1 MRILTIAVL
10 AGSAV
15 LAANPLDQ
23 NKENDSGVNAAADAL
38 VVAND
43 TVDPIVTGQTLS
55 KEDISEWEAD
65 RKRYLECPECEA
77 KQAFPG
83 D

>member
-1 MRILTIAVL
+1 MRILTIAL
-10 AGSAV
+10 LSGSAI
-15 LAANPLDQ
+15 LAANPLSPETGSST
-23 NKENDSGVNAAADAL
+23 KSLPPEET
-38 VVAND
+38 VAVIGE
-43 TVDPIVTGQTLS
+43 TIDPIVTGQTLS
-55 KEDISEWEAD
+55 NEDISEWEAQ